1 MIPDKGTLIVL
12 LLGSAIAGVAGW
24 TANGWRYETKLSTLK
39 SDHAT
44 AEAKAAKDH
53 AEVLAKANARGDR
66 LLVEKAAMENTHNE
80 TLREK
85 NNEIA
90 RLTTGRRCLDARVV
104 GVLNRDGTAP
114 NGRPASQ
121 AAGVPVRT
129 DGTAAAGADDG
140 QETARKDST
149 DTGEE
154 QFATDADVAG
164 WIALCRT
171 RYDICRGDRDRIR
184 RFYDAPDIGGR
195 FDE

>member
-1 MIPDKGTLIVL
+1 MIPDKSTLVVL
-12 LLGSAIAGVAGW
+12 LVASAIAGVAGW

-53 AEVLAKANARGDR
+53 AEALAKANARGDR
-66 LLVEKAAMENTHNE
+66 LLLEKSAMENTHNE

-104 GVLNRDGTAP
+104 GVLNRDVTAP
-114 NGRPASQ
+114 NGRPAPQ

-129 DGTAAAGADDG
+129 DGPAAAGADDG
-140 QETARKDST
+140 KETVRKDDT
-149 DTGEE
+149 DEE

-164 WIALCRT
+164 LINLCRT
-171 RYDICRGDRDRIR
+171 RYEICRGDRDRIR
-184 RFYDAPDIGGR
+184 RFYDAPDLGGR
-195 FDE
+195 SGE

>member
-44 AEAKAAKDH
+44 AEAKAASAH
-53 AEVLAKANARGDR
+53 AEALAKAAERGDR
-66 LLVEKAAMENTHNE
+66 LVLEQAVMENTFNE

-104 GVLNRDGTAP
+104 GVLNRDGAAP

-121 AAGVPVRT
+121 AAGIPVRP
-129 DGTAAAGADDG
+129 DGPAAAGADDG
-140 QETARKDST
+140 KETVRKDDT
-149 DTGEE
+149 DEE

-164 WIALCRT
+164 WINLCRT
-171 RYDICRGDRDRIR
+171 RYEICRGDRDRIR
-184 RFYDAPDIGGR
+184 RFYDAPDLGGR
-195 FDE
+195 SGE

>member
-12 LLGSAIAGVAGW
+12 LLASAVAGLAGW

-39 SDHAT
+39 STHAT
-44 AEAKAAKDH
+44 ATAKAATAH
-53 AEVLAKANARGDR
+53 AEALAKANERGDR
-66 LLVEKAAMENTHNE
+66 LLLEKAATENTYNE

-85 NNEIA
+85 NDEIA

-104 GVLNRDGTAP
+104 GVLNRDGAAP

-121 AAGVPVRT
+121 AAGVPVRP
-129 DGTAAAGADDG
+129 DGPVAGGAD
-140 QETARKDST
+140 ERKEAVRKDDT
-149 DTGEE
+149 DDE

-164 WIALCRT
+164 WINRCRT

-184 RFYDAPDIGGR
+184 RFYDASDIGGR
-195 FDE
+195 AGE

>member
-1 MIPDKGTLIVL
+1 MIPDKATLVVL
-12 LLGSAIAGVAGW
+12 LVASAIAGGAGW
-24 TANGWRYETKLSTLK
+24 TANGWRYETKLSNLK
-39 SDHAT
+39 SDYAT

-53 AEVLAKANARGDR
+53 AEALAKANAHGDR
-66 LLVEKAAMENTHNE
+66 LLIEKTAMENTHNE

-104 GVLNRDGTAP
+104 GVLNRDGAAP

-129 DGTAAAGADDG
+129 DGSAAAGADDG
-140 QETARKDST
+140 QEAVRKD
-149 DTGEE
+149 DADEE

-164 WIALCRT
+164 WINRCRT

-184 RFYDAPDIGGR
+184 RFYDASDIGGR
-195 FDE
+195 AGE